1 MNETIFEHLKKIIA
15 DVMPDTDLTGVEES
29 TLLKNDLGI
38 DSIETM
44 MIAIVIEDDYGF
56 KFDDSI
62 NLETV
67 GDICD
72 YIESKTK
79 QTKTGGK

>member
-15 DVMPDTDLTGVEES
+15 DVMPDADLTGIDES

-56 KFDDSI
+56 KFDDSV

-79 QTKTGGK
+79 